1 MEHTLRELPNLPSW
15 LANVI
20 TPEWWNVIFLVGQS
34 LVIFLSVVIFA
45 ALMIPY
51 ERRMLAL
58 WQDRYGPNRV
68 GWQGSLQ
75 VAADMLKIFFKEDWT
90 PKFADKFMFILAPAI
105 ALFTALAGYI
115 IVPVS
120 PSLGGADWS
129 IGILFFLAM
138 AGLAVYA
145 VMFGGWA
152 SANKYSL
159 LGGLRSAAQTISYEV
174 FLGLSLMGVVA
185 LAGSFNLR
193 DIVASQAGGF
203 WEWNVFGQIF
213 GFLTF
218 MVAGVAVTHR
228 FPFDQPEAEQEL
240 AEGYH
245 VEYSGMKF
253 GMFFVGEYVNI
264 VLVSS
269 LITILFFGGWHPI
282 ADIAIFTWISPLIW
296 FMVKTLFFMTMFI
309 LARGALMR
317 PRYDQVMNFGWKICL
332 PITLLNLVGTAG
344 YILWRS
350 NGGVM

>member
-1 MEHTLRELPNLPSW
+1 MDYSVRQMPDLPAW
-15 LANVI
+15 LAGVMS
-20 TPEWWNVIFLVGQS
+20 PEAWSIVFLAVQSIVIFLA
-34 LVIFLSVVIFA
+34 VVIFA

-90 PKFADKFMFILAPAI
+90 PKFADKFIFVLAPAI
-105 ALFTALAGYI
+105 SLFTALAAYI
-115 IVPVS
+115 IVPVT

-129 IGILFFLAM
+129 IGILFFFAM

-152 SANKYSL
+152 SANKYAL

-193 DIVASQAGGF
+193 DIVYSQAGGF
-203 WEWNVFGQIF
+203 WHWNVFGQIL

-269 LITILFFGGWHPI
+269 LITILFFGGWLPLFEGLSFIPPI
-282 ADIAIFTWISPLIW
+282 IW
-296 FMVKTLFFMTMFI
+296 FMLKTLFFMTMFV

-332 PITLLNLVGTAG
+332 PITLINLLATAAF
-344 YILWRS
+344 ILWRTH
-350 NGGVM
+350 GVG